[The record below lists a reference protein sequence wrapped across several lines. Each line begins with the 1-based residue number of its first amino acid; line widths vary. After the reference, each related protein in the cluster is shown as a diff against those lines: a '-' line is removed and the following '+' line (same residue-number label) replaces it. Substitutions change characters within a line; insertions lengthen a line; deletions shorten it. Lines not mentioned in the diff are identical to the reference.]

1 MYYKIYVEPGE
12 YIRVDCKNRTE
23 AKTKFQREFKGEGL
37 WIVEYIESDSIKMN
51 TIFYPLLD
59 EWVPIP
65 DCKNE

>member
-23 AKTKFQREFKGEGL
+23 AKKKFIDEFADEGL
-37 WIVEYIESDSIKMN
+37 WIGEYIESDSIKLN

-59 EWVPIP
+59 KWVTIP
-65 DCKNE
+65 DHKNE